1 MKNLPETIGSKRNQ
15 SLLHLYLRFFYRVIS
30 YSGFFSTKLG
40 MSFYRFFYNSFKD
53 YTEGK
58 KWNYIC
64 SLIKD
69 GSTVIDVGSN
79 IGSFTKYIL
88 QIQKNK
94 DIKIFA
100 AEPELQNI
108 KSFELFFSK
117 EIKEAKINLVKK
129 AITEK
134 NGSFYLHIDP
144 CNPGGHLIAHKGILV
159 EGITIDHLMEKES
172 RNISLIKIDVEGY
185 EPEVISGAIQTIK
198 KHLPN
203 IFIEFK

>member
-1 MKNLPETIGSKRNQ
+1 MKDLPETISSKRNQ
-15 SLLHLYLRFFYRVIS
+15 SLLHFYLRFFYRTIS
-30 YSGFFSTKLG
+30 YTGFFSTKLG
-40 MSFYRFFYNSFKD
+40 ILFYGFFYNSFKD

-64 SLIKD
+64 GLIKD

-79 IGSFTKYIL
+79 IGAFTKYIVK
-88 QIQKNK
+88 IQNNK

-117 EIKEAKINLVKK
+117 EIKEGKINLVKK

-134 NGSFYLHIDP
+134 NGRFYLHIDP
-144 CNPGGHLIAHKGILV
+144 CNPGGHL
-159 EGITIDHLMEKES
+159 
-172 RNISLIKIDVEGY
+172 
-185 EPEVISGAIQTIK
+185 
-198 KHLPN
+198 
-203 IFIEFK
+203 